1 MPHRAP
7 HLRANGARGCV
18 SGKPRDGAKLVTAV
32 YMKETQSM
40 YVCMYVLVS
49 IGEEPRQWKCPG
61 FPPP

>member
-40 YVCMYVLVS
+40 YVCMYVC
-49 IGEEPRQWKCPG
+49 IGEYW
-61 FPPP
+61 